1 MRIRNF
7 LVHTA
12 ACFIPNRERRKAFR
26 RRYRQPDATE
36 LLRRRVAVLE
46 DTLKEKKSGNDNR
59 TDLLSRIE
67 LLEQE
72 ELCRKKRI
80 QQVTAEKARNSIQD
94 FGKNNRFVL
103 IHEDGREEYN
113 PQIEGLTVIF
123 YGNDNRVELHAPI
136 KFINCRFKLYL

>member
-72 ELCRKKRI
+72 ELCRKKKNSAGNGGKGKKQYTGLWQE
-80 QQVTAEKARNSIQD
+80 QQICFNS
-94 FGKNNRFVL
+94 
-103 IHEDGREEYN
+103 
-113 PQIEGLTVIF
+113 
-123 YGNDNRVELHAPI
+123 
-136 KFINCRFKLYL
+136 

>member
-46 DTLKEKKSGNDNR
+46 DTLKEKK
-59 TDLLSRIE
+59 
-67 LLEQE
+67 
-72 ELCRKKRI
+72 KR
-80 QQVTAEKARNSIQD
+80 E
-94 FGKNNRFVL
+94 
-103 IHEDGREEYN
+103 
-113 PQIEGLTVIF
+113 
-123 YGNDNRVELHAPI
+123 
-136 KFINCRFKLYL
+136 